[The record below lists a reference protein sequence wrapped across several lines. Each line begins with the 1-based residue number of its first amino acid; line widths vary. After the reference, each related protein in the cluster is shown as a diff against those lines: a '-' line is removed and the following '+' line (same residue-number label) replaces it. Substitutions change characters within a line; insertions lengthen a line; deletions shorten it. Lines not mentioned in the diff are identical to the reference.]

1 MMRELTLGTRW
12 LAFSLILVLVTPVL
26 AAETHEADLRAI
38 QNFKLT
44 PAFLSNYEAYEREV
58 VQNPCALDPM
68 LALQQAGEQSSLEQT
83 AASFDAKPGV
93 HAALQRHNL
102 TAREVLLGMA
112 VWVGAAAHELAAQN
126 PDMVKSGELQLNPD
140 FKVSPENVAFY
151 RQHKEEFRQH
161 QMQLS
166 KEQMRRNGG
175 HLPDCG
181 K

>member
-1 MMRELTLGTRW
+1 MMRELALNTRW
-12 LAFSLILVLVTPVL
+12 LIFSLTLILAIPVL
-26 AAETHEADLRAI
+26 AAQPHEADLRAI

-44 PAFLSNYEAYEREV
+44 PAFFTNYQAYEREV

-83 AASFDAKPGV
+83 AASFDAQPGV

-112 VWVGAAAHELAAQN
+112 VWVGAAAQDLAAQN
-126 PDMVKSGELQLNPD
+126 PDMVKRGEIQLNPD
-140 FKVSPENVAFY
+140 FKISPESLAFY

-166 KEQMRRNGG
+166 KEQMQRNGG
-175 HLPDCG
+175 KLPDCG